1 MRTSASE
8 EFRTRLERALAPGA
22 GAPAPGTGYGSGGDG
37 DGSDGGDELA
47 ALVRVAVDLRDAGRP
62 LLAVVPRQEFRTA
75 LAQRLVDEA
84 TELAP
89 ARREAAATQ
98 VASRRA
104 GEGVRTHQPR
114 GSEKRRR
121 VRGVVAGLVALVV
134 AAGAGAAVASESAL
148 PGGVLYP
155 LKRQVEDLRLQ
166 LSSPGSARGGTELA
180 LARER
185 LVEAEDL
192 ALASGG
198 ADVPATDT
206 PQLRSTL
213 DDFGDSASAGIES
226 LTDDYART
234 GDATSLAAV
243 NTFLDET
250 VPLLERLR
258 EMTPPS
264 LHPVIDEL
272 LAELGDHRTE
282 LAGTVASCASCR
294 DLGLVVAIPSA
305 PSGAGPDLPG
315 ATAGPLPGAP
325 VTVPPVAGGAG
336 GTGGGALDPVL
347 DPLDPVLDPLDPVV
361 GPVETVIGGI
371 LPTPSSNPTSTPLL
385 PPLPLPTLSL
395 PPLLP
400 PGTSS
405 TTPSAS
411 NTCILGIRVLSAPLL
426 GALRSRSA
434 SPRLGSLALPRSSVG
449 PRRARRRGT
458 R

>member
-89 ARREAAATQ
+89 ARREAAAEQ
-98 VASRRA
+98 VAARRA

-305 PSGAGPDLPG
+305 PSGAGPDLPD

-347 DPLDPVLDPLDPVV
+347 DPLDPVLDPLDPVL

-411 NTCILGIRVLSAPLL
+411 NTCLLGILCP
-426 GALRSRSA
+426 
-434 SPRLGSLALPRSSVG
+434 
-449 PRRARRRGT
+449 
-458 R
+458 

>member
-1 MRTSASE
+1 M
-8 EFRTRLERALAPGA
+8 
-22 GAPAPGTGYGSGGDG
+22 
-37 DGSDGGDELA
+37 A
-47 ALVRVAVDLRDAGRP
+47 A
-62 LLAVVPRQEFRTA
+62 
-75 LAQRLVDEA
+75 
-84 TELAP
+84 
-89 ARREAAATQ
+89 
-98 VASRRA
+98 RRA

-134 AAGAGAAVASESAL
+134 AAGAGAAVASENAL

-282 LAGTVASCASCR
+282 LADTVASCASCR
-294 DLGLVVAIPSA
+294 DLGLVVADPVRAVRRRPGPARRHRRSA
-305 PSGAGPDLPG
+305 AGRSRH
-315 ATAGPLPGAP
+315 GP
-325 VTVPPVAGGAG
+325 AGGRRRRAAPAAARS
-336 GTGGGALDPVL
+336 TRCS
-347 DPLDPVLDPLDPVV
+347 
-361 GPVETVIGGI
+361 TR
-371 LPTPSSNPTSTPLL
+371 STPC
-385 PPLPLPTLSL
+385 
-395 PPLLP
+395 
-400 PGTSS
+400 S
-405 TTPSAS
+405 T
-411 NTCILGIRVLSAPLL
+411 
-426 GALRSRSA
+426 RS
-434 SPRLGSLALPRSSVG
+434 
-449 PRRARRRGT
+449 T
-458 R
+458 RCSGRWRP